1 MNNHISEHLWGGEIG
16 GSCSR
21 CHTLELAHYQYAKYD
36 PDLLLR
42 NSQISLNS
50 KEIPVQIAGEAT
62 I

>member
-1 MNNHISEHLWGGEIG
+1 MNNHISEHLWGGVES
-16 GSCSR
+16 SCSR
-21 CHTLELAHYQYAKYD
+21 CHTLELAHYQYAKND

-42 NSQISLNS
+42 ISQISLNS

>member
-1 MNNHISEHLWGGEIG
+1 MNNHNSEHLWGGGVES
-16 GSCSR
+16 SCSR
-21 CHTLELAHYQYAKYD
+21 CHTLELAHYQYAKND

-42 NSQISLNS
+42 SSQISLNS